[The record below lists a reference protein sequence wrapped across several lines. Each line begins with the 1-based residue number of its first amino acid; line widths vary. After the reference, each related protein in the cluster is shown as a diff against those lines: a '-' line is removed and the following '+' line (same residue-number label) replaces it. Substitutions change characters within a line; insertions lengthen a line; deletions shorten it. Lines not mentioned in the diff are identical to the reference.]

1 MTPSEG
7 SVADAQVVRAESLTK
22 RFGGVVAVDDLSFE
36 LQQGTITGFLGRTAP
51 ARRRRFACCSGWRH
65 RQAAGR
71 FSSAGPTPSSRS
83 PAAGWVRYSKQPTSI
98 PAGPAATTFACSLR
112 RSISRTRASRRC
124 CGSSSFGSGTLL
136 FSTVAGAAL
145 WGAIGVGVG
154 AIVRS
159 QVGAII
165 GLLAWGFVAE
175 NLIFGF
181 LPGLGRFGP
190 VHAQDALVE
199 FTTKHLL
206 GPAPGG
212 LVLVAWAAALSVLA
226 RHRSRRPPRRRL
238 TDGCWHA
245 SLECS
250 QPESR
255 LRAGPEDNVPHER
268 NRCV

>member
-1 MTPSEG
+1 MTG
-7 SVADAQVVRAESLTK
+7 QFRAELLKIRSTRTTAGVVLGMIGIILLFSLLTGLLTK
-22 RFGGVVAVDDLSFE
+22 TPNLVSTGDQRNLLGVGDFAGVFSALAGIMAVTSE
-36 LQQGTITGFLGRTAP
+36 YRYGTIRPTFLFTPRRTRVLGAKVSAGLLAGALFGLVGGALGFGIGYACLAGRGID
-51 ARRRRFACCSGWRH
+51 FALDG
-65 RQAAGR
+65 RQAA
-71 FSSAGPTPSSRS
+71 
-83 PAAGWVRYSKQPTSI
+83 
-98 PAGPAATTFACSLR
+98 L
-112 RSISRTRASRRC
+112 
-124 CGSSSFGSGTLL
+124 LL

-145 WGAIGVGVG
+145 WGGIGVGVG

-212 LVLVAWAAALSVLA
+212 LVLVAWAAALSVLGTA
-226 RHRSRRPPRRRL
+226 LAVRR
-238 TDGCWHA
+238 DV
-245 SLECS
+245 
-250 QPESR
+250 
-255 LRAGPEDNVPHER
+255 D
-268 NRCV
+268 